1 MGGGPEFPT
10 NTFKE
15 LGFQTALAEAKKS
28 ASEGGIPIGACLVSA
43 DGEILGKGHN
53 QRIQKNSATLHVG

>member
-15 LGFQTALAEAKKS
+15 PGFQTALAEAKKS